1 MGCGGRCESET
12 WGVGRCESEINTYI
26 HDTTLIGEVVLLE
39 GMERYYDV

>member
-1 MGCGGRCESET
+1 MCHFGMWGG
-12 WGVGRCESEINTYI
+12 GRCESEINTYI